1 VLRPSRSFCDQI
13 GRSHVYAS
21 RVPRPTR
28 QQIDDEIVDIAATL
42 FARHGLQETS
52 VQRIADAVGYSKSG
66 LLRHYPSKEALQD
79 AVVSR
84 CLSEVLEI
92 TTGVAGQ
99 PPGPQRDAALITAL
113 AQLALR
119 RPGFVALLLSWLL
132 HTPADDAVAAL
143 QPVGDAIMEAFAV
156 TPDTDLDRVV
166 RVTGALG
173 AVAVARVALLAH
185 LSDAALHEALHELV
199 DVGLN
204 ALGHAG
210 STSHR

>member
-1 VLRPSRSFCDQI
+1 
-13 GRSHVYAS
+13 
-21 RVPRPTR
+21 VPRQTR
-28 QQIDDEIVDIAATL
+28 QEIDDEIVDCAATL

-84 CLSEVLEI
+84 CLSEIIEI
-92 TTGVAGQ
+92 TDQVAGLA
-99 PPGPQRDAALITAL
+99 PGPQRDAAAITGL

-132 HTPADDAVAAL
+132 HTPADSAVAAL
-143 QPVGDAIMEAFAV
+143 QPIGDALLRAFVV
-156 TPDTDLDRVV
+156 TEETDLARVV

-173 AVAVARVALLAH
+173 AVAVARVALREH
-185 LSDAALHEALHELV
+185 LSADALGELV

-204 ALGHAG
+204 ALGHPGPGAG
-210 STSHR
+210 R

>member
-1 VLRPSRSFCDQI
+1 
-13 GRSHVYAS
+13 
-21 RVPRPTR
+21 VPRQTR
-28 QQIDDEIVDIAATL
+28 QQIDDEIVDCAATL

-92 TTGVAGQ
+92 TDRVAVQ
-99 PPGPQRDAALITAL
+99 TPGPRRDAAAITGL

-119 RPGFVALLLSWLL
+119 RPGFVALMLSWLL
-132 HTPADDAVAAL
+132 HTPADSAVAAL
-143 QPVGDAIMEAFAV
+143 QPIGEAVMRAFAV
-156 TPDTDLDRVV
+156 TETTGLDRVV

-173 AVAVARVALLAH
+173 AVAVARVALREH
-185 LSDAALHEALHELV
+185 LSAGALGELV

-204 ALGHAG
+204 ALGHEVPIA
-210 STSHR
+210 SR